1 MEEINEWQEIEQH
14 TTLESSEWNRI
25 IINENNNIEV
35 QGGSNPPS
43 SCSSSSTPTHHEE
56 GISSP
61 MTASSSVGGEEGEAP
76 TRAATRLDWANEMNK
91 MLKVRM
97 EAMRVEIVRVAS
109 KVRNYAMCAG
119 AFWSITCVAGA
130 VAVTAVLVYV
140 GIQRRRRKVDGS
152 EYLLR
157 QKDEKI
163 SQLLLNIAH
172 LNEALSS
179 RRKVQVHRISG

>member
-157 QKDEKI
+157 QKDEVSIWHPEIII
-163 SQLLLNIAH
+163 S
-172 LNEALSS
+172 SFYF
-179 RRKVQVHRISG
+179 